1 MGYKEVASLEAD
13 VTIALGGKNRKTGK
27 TNPTEVEGYYLGNRK
42 VTDTKKK
49 SGFSYIHFF
58 QTANGNIGVWG
69 KTDLDRKLLTVT
81 PGTMTLAS
89 FDRMVETPNGEMY
102 RYKVAV
108 DTDNTI
114 VVAAPSSDA
123 GLTEDGNDDSGSY
136 SADSASSEDDED
148 AAQEEALAA
157 AARKAKV
164 EALLNGARKT
174 QGKTK
179 N

>member
-1 MGYKEVASLEAD
+1 MYKEVASLEAD

-42 VTDTKKK
+42 VADTKKK

-108 DTDNTI
+108 DADNTI
-114 VVAAPSSDA
+114 VVAATNSDA
-123 GLTEDGNDDSGSY
+123 GPTEDGNDDSGSY
-136 SADSASSEDDED
+136 GIDSTASEDDED